1 MKFFTKKSSK
11 GFTLIELLVVI
22 AIIGI
27 LAAIVLVSLG
37 NIRQSGRDTNRV
49 ANMRNVQLALEVS
62 FDQNGTYPVYAA
74 GASCPADEA
83 NADDGAGG
91 GALTDIGMGGVED
104 PLNAPGQA
112 YFYVGATTDYLIG
125 VPLENVANR
134 PPNHVTAPTLT
145 SLCGCADPN
154 YCLAP

>member
-74 GASCPADEA
+74 GAACTDNET
-83 NADDGAGG
+83 NAVS
-91 GALTDIGMGGVED
+91 ALADIGMSGVED

-112 YFYVGATTDYLIG
+112 YFYVGETTDYVIG

-134 PPNHVTAPTLT
+134 PPNHVSAPSLSEAPCDCTAAT
-145 SLCGCADPN
+145 A

>member
-1 MKFFTKKSSK
+1 MKFFTTRSSK

-62 FDQNGTYPVYAA
+62 FDQNGTYPVHDGVDCAA
-74 GASCPADEA
+74 EEADA
-83 NADDGAGG
+83 VT
-91 GALTDIGMGGVED
+91 ALETIGMGGVED
-104 PLNAPGQA
+104 PLNASGQA
-112 YFYVGATTDYLIG
+112 YFYVGTTTDYVIG
-125 VPLENVANR
+125 VPLENVDNR
-134 PPNHVTAPTLT
+134 PPNHNSAPDVGTD
-145 SLCGCADPN
+145 CGCADPN